1 MRGPFP
7 IPTILALGLGLAGA
21 GVATL
26 LSLPAGPLVGAALA
40 TGGGAAA
47 GLRLDLPA
55 RLRNLGFCIIGITL
69 GAGIQPGFLD
79 ALWRWSP
86 SLGLLMVAQVVTILS
101 GARLLSRRAGLDR
114 ETALLAAS
122 PGGLSTA
129 ISLALEG
136 EGDATPVLVL
146 QVMRLL
152 VLVTLTPPLALMLS
166 TPVALPTPPTL
177 AWTALLVLLAI
188 AYPIGILGARRGLP
202 AATLLL
208 SMILSGTVHGLDI
221 VHGRPPAPA
230 VFLGFALAGI
240 ALGTRLTGVRFGDLS
255 RYAGATCLLLGNAIL
270 VSLAFAAAASWLA
283 GLDPGATWI
292 AFAPGGVE
300 AMAAIGLALGYD
312 PAFIAIH
319 HASRI
324 LFLTLFVPI
333 LVARRRRAAPGSA
346 DHAP

>member
-1 MRGPFP
+1 MQGRIPT
-7 IPTILALGLGLAGA
+7 PTILALALGLGGA
-21 GVATL
+21 GIAAL

-40 TGGGAAA
+40 TGAGAAL
-47 GLRLDLPA
+47 GMRLDLA
-55 RLRNLGFCIIGITL
+55 VRLRDIGFCLIGITL
-69 GAGIQPGFLD
+69 GAGIRPDFAD
-79 ALWRWSP
+79 ELWRWSP

-101 GARLLSRRAGLDR
+101 GARLLARRAGLDH
-114 ETALLAAS
+114 ESALLAAS

-129 ISLALEG
+129 ISLALDG
-136 EGDATPVLVL
+136 GNDATPVLVL
-146 QVMRLL
+146 QIMRIL

-166 TPVALPTPPTL
+166 SPVAPAPVPGLD
-177 AWTALLVLLAI
+177 WTALLALLAV
-188 AYPIGILGARRGLP
+188 AYPVGVFGARRGLP
-202 AATLLL
+202 ASTLLL

-230 VFLGFALAGI
+230 VFFGFALAGT
-240 ALGTRLTGVRFGDLS
+240 ALGTRLTGLRLGDLS
-255 RYAGATCLLLGNAIL
+255 HYAGATCLLLGNAMI
-270 VSLAFAAAASWLA
+270 VSLAFAAAASRIA

-319 HASRI
+319 HVSRI

-333 LVARRRRAAPGSA
+333 LIAHRRKARVGGA
-346 DHAP
+346 D